1 MWNFSGSTYLI
12 IDTGIGRIIAPP
24 CISSEVIDVVPN
36 GNGLG
41 WEAVEGNGEMRI
53 VIATHWVQSLRILLI
68 PSDWL
73 GNLGKKLTVVT
84 GAGEIIVSIFVL
96 Q

>member
-24 CISSEVIDVVPN
+24 LISEVIDVVPN
-36 GNGLG
+36 ENGIVNEIL
-41 WEAVEGNGEMRI
+41 VEGNGEMRI
-53 VIATHWVQSLRILLI
+53 VLATHWE
-68 PSDWL
+68 PSDSAYSF
-73 GNLGKKLTVVT
+73 GFGGKMGKNLTVIT
-84 GAGEIIVSIFVL
+84 GAWEIIVSIFVL